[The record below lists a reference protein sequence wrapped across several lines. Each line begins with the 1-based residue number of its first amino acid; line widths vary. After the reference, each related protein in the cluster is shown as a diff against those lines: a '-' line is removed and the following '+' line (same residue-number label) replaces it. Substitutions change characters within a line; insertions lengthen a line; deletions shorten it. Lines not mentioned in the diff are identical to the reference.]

1 MNYARLLPVLAG
13 ALALSACA
21 MPWQVAEVQDAL
33 EVSASGG
40 SAFTQALT
48 EEYKTQTDYEIK
60 AEYEWPHALIFARKA
75 TRAAGGEVVA
85 PEDPAA
91 WEIPSADAAKAL
103 ADAHGRLLGYFAA
116 GARERVPAVAAHAQ
130 ANFDCW
136 VEEEWE
142 GDNSNLCRDSF
153 LAAEPQLKAP
163 VVAAVTPP
171 PQIIKTF
178 IVYFDFNKATITPE
192 AKKVL
197 TEVVAAQ
204 AELKPVAI
212 FLSGHTDTVG
222 NAAYNQALSNKRAAA
237 VATALGKMGVKT
249 STFDLKAFGKTK
261 PAVPTKDNVK
271 EGKNR
276 RVEIYFEK

>member
-1 MNYARLLPVLAG
+1 MNHARLLPVLAG

-33 EVSASGG
+33 EVTASGG

-48 EEYKTQTDYEIK
+48 EEYKTQTTYEIK
-60 AEYEWPHALIFARKA
+60 AEYEWRHALIFARKA
-75 TRAAGGEVVA
+75 TRAAGGEVVP

-91 WEIPSADAAKAL
+91 WDIPGADAAKAL
-103 ADAHGRLLGYFAA
+103 ADAHTRLLAYFAE

-142 GDNSNLCRDSF
+142 GDDSNLCRESF
-153 LAAEPQLKAP
+153 LAAEPMLKVP
-163 VVAAVTPP
+163 VVAVAAPTPK
-171 PQIIKTF
+171 IVKTF
-178 IVYFDFNKATITPE
+178 IVYFDFNKAVITPE
-192 AKKVL
+192 AKKTL
-197 TEVVAAQ
+197 DEVAVAY

-212 FLSGHTDTVG
+212 YLAGHTDTVG
-222 NAAYNQALSNKRAAA
+222 NAAFNQTLSNKRAAA
-237 VATALGKMGVKT
+237 VAAALGKLGIKT

-261 PAVPTKDNVK
+261 PAVPTKDNVR

>member
-1 MNYARLLPVLAG
+1 MNFARLLPALAG

-21 MPWQVAEVQDAL
+21 MPWQVVDVQDAM
-33 EVSASGG
+33 EVTASGG
-40 SAFTQALT
+40 SAFTKELT
-48 EEYKTQTDYEIK
+48 EQYKTQTIYEVK
-60 AEYEWPHALIFARKA
+60 AEVEWRHAVIFARKA
-75 TRAAGGEVVA
+75 LRAATGEVV
-85 PEDPAA
+85 PAENPA
-91 WEIPSADAAKAL
+91 NWEIDDATAAKTL
-103 ADAHGRLLGYFAA
+103 ADAYGRLQGYFAQ
-116 GARERVPAVAAHAQ
+116 GARERVPAVAAQAQ
-130 ANFDCW
+130 AAFDCW

-142 GDNSNLCRDSF
+142 GEGATETNCRDTF

-163 VVAAVTPP
+163 IVAAAPKV
-171 PQIIKTF
+171 IKTF
-178 IVYFDFNKATITPE
+178 IVYFDFNKADINKA

-197 TEVVAAQ
+197 DEVVKAQ

-222 NAAYNQALSNKRAAA
+222 NDRYNQALSNKRAAA
-237 VATALGKMGVKT
+237 VAAALDKLGVKT

-261 PAVPTKDNVK
+261 LAVPTKDNVK